1 MSVAHQRAGTE
12 QNSKLKL
19 LVPAVSKFF
28 TPLVLHDAFVYQDQR
43 RFISHR
49 RFVAP
54 SFNDVR
60 LILNTAQVMSLVRAG
75 PLDLIT
81 FDGDVTLYDDGQS
94 LVPENSVI
102 PRIMGLLRKGTR
114 IGIVTAAGY
123 TEGARYYERLHGLLD
138 AIRASDMPTNYK
150 QNLIVM
156 GGESSYLFKY
166 SADENH
172 LLQWVPR
179 KDWILEEMRS
189 WTEDDIRL
197 LLDVAE
203 TALRECVKNMRLS
216 AQIIRKERAVGIV
229 PANPGGRFAREQ
241 LEETVLV
248 TQKILEMSEVGR
260 RLPFCAFNGE
270 LLLPRH
276 VKSLCLTRAQKVETT
291 SSSTLATNHGVS
303 SLASASSAASRA
315 ARRFTL
321 VINSFP
327 PAPTISRLALPVL
340 RLGSPTRQ
348 RHALFWM
355 RSLSWTRCNKGS
367 RCDPRRKSLNFPT

>member
-1 MSVAHQRAGTE
+1 MPVAHQRAGTE

-28 TPLVLHDAFVYQDQR
+28 TPLLLHDAFVYQDMR
-43 RFISHR
+43 RLISHR

-94 LVPENSVI
+94 LVPENQVI

-114 IGIVTAAGY
+114 VGIVTAAGY
-123 TEGARYYERLHGLLD
+123 TEGSRYYERLHGLLN
-138 AIRASDMPTNYK
+138 AIRASEMPSNFK

-166 SADENH
+166 AEEEKH

-179 KDWILEEMRS
+179 RDWVLEEMRT
-189 WTEDDIRL
+189 WTEEDVSL

-203 TALRECVKNMRLS
+203 TALRECVKNMRLQ
-216 AQIIRKERAVGIV
+216 ALVIRKERAVGIV
-229 PANPGGRFAREQ
+229 PATPGARFAREQ

-248 TQKILEMSEVGR
+248 TQKILEMSDVGR

-270 LLLPRH
+270 P
-276 VKSLCLTRAQKVETT
+276 
-291 SSSTLATNHGVS
+291 
-303 SLASASSAASRA
+303 
-315 ARRFTL
+315 
-321 VINSFP
+321 
-327 PAPTISRLALPVL
+327 
-340 RLGSPTRQ
+340 
-348 RHALFWM
+348 
-355 RSLSWTRCNKGS
+355 
-367 RCDPRRKSLNFPT
+367 